1 MDGATQKRSYLLRK
15 MRSFF
20 PNAHFVGEVLK
31 KCGEVK
37 TRFLRNSFPVLLSDS
52 RKNHQVQNSTLAYS
66 TRVPAHSSRG
76 SFSMAKELEEQ
87 TVYSNQAYFSSIDK
101 FIAKKHTIIN
111 YDCLPN
117 YFKTRF

>member
-20 PNAHFVGEVLK
+20 PNAHFGGEVLK

-52 RKNHQVQNSTLAYS
+52 RKNHQVQNSTLVYS
-66 TRVPAHSSRG
+66 TRVPAHSKIILNGKRARG
-76 SFSMAKELEEQ
+76 TNSLF
-87 TVYSNQAYFSSIDK
+87 
-101 FIAKKHTIIN
+101 
-111 YDCLPN
+111 
-117 YFKTRF
+117 